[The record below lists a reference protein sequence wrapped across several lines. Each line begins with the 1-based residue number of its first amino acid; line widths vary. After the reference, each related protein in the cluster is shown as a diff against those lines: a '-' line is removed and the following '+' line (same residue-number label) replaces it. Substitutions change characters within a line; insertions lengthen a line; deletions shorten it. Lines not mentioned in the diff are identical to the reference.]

1 MKPSRAAQL
10 LLALLAATT
19 TTGWSQQG
27 GGLAVHYT
35 GALDFRGDTWSVRV
49 HIASADSVSG
59 TLDLPDLMMAW
70 EPVPVTLHGDTL
82 LIEIPFGLGE
92 FSLTPGSH
100 GALSGSRLIGGDT
113 ARLTLDLASPPP
125 YDRETVSFRNGPATL
140 VGDLVR
146 PRTPGPHPAVALVHG
161 STAQGR
167 GNWSYRSWAD
177 WFARRGFVV
186 LFWDKRGVGES
197 TGPWMTTSFADIS
210 DLAADVASAV
220 RLLRADSTVDA
231 GRIGLTGGSQAGWV
245 SLLAARQV
253 PVNFLILRSAPAT
266 TPEVQELVSM
276 EYRMRAGDIPAP
288 AIDSALQYARRYFG
302 VVHSDTGWEALRHAA
317 RHADSTDWA
326 KYVPRPHQLDD
337 LYWWKQNAGVD
348 PEPLLSELAVP
359 VLFLY
364 GAADNVVPPETHVPR
379 LLTLTRGSP
388 DVTVAVFPRADHGLE
403 QPFGRDGSGRWRFPR
418 KAPGALDALQSWLD
432 RHGLLE

>member
-1 MKPSRAAQL
+1 ML
-10 LLALLAATT
+10 LLLLLLPGAAGTA
-19 TTGWSQQG
+19 WAQQQ
-27 GGLAVHYT
+27 GGLAVYYAGT
-35 GALDFRGDTWSVRV
+35 LRFRGDTWPARLQLLSG
-49 HIASADSVSG
+49 DSLTG

-70 EPVPVTLHGDTL
+70 EPVPVSLGGDTL
-82 LIEIPFGLGE
+82 RVEIPFGLGE
-92 FSLTPGSH
+92 YSLQADSGGNLT
-100 GALSGSRLIGGDT
+100 GSRLISGDT
-113 ARLTLDLASPPP
+113 AYLTLGLSSPPP
-125 YDRETVSFRNGPATL
+125 YTMERVSFRSGPATL
-140 VGDLVR
+140 VGTLVR
-146 PRTPGPHPAVALVHG
+146 PRTPGPHAAIALVHG
-161 STAQGR
+161 SAPQGR
-167 GNWSYRSWAD
+167 HSWPYRSWAD

-197 TGPWMTTSFADIS
+197 TGDWMTTSFPDIS
-210 DLAADVASAV
+210 DLAADGASAV

-276 EYRMRAGDIPAP
+276 EYRMRAGNLPAP

-364 GAADNVVPPETHVPR
+364 GAVDNVVPPETHVPR